1 MYQSLP
7 NNQIM
12 AVYVPLIK
20 HDFGDEATKG
30 TDHDKS
36 I

>member
-12 AVYVPLIK
+12 AVYVPLIT